1 MNSAKPIFTQEAL
14 RFFKDLARNNR
25 KDWMDANR
33 ERYQTAVV
41 QPFRRLL
48 EELSPAVLWLDH
60 RFDTSSR
67 HGASFSRIN
76 RDIRF
81 AKDKTP
87 YRPQMYLKFSAPFA
101 GEGETGELYVGL
113 SANTATV
120 GFRIYAGSKR
130 KDSALGQIA
139 EPRVQADPPWPAK
152 TSRARLARETKS
164 SAQPQIRELL
174 VSRRKG
180 PMERTPWLAHFSGRV
195 EKAARLDRAPQAE
208 AYCSYERNLH
218 RRHCQSFSRSLP
230 AFEIHVLGL
239 KPAYPSSVRSK

>member
-1 MNSAKPIFTQEAL
+1 MNSAKPIFTQETF

-33 ERYQTAVV
+33 ERYQAAVV

-48 EELSPAVLWLDH
+48 DELSPAVLQLDD

-113 SANTATV
+113 SANTVTV
-120 GFRIYAGSKR
+120 GFRIYSGSKR
-130 KDSALGQIA
+130 KESALGQIA
-139 EPRVQADPPWPAK
+139 EPRVQADPRWPAK
-152 TSRARLARETKS
+152 QKIRLSRKYESYWYHVEKGQWSERQGWPVSADEWKRLHAW
-164 SAQPQIRELL
+164 I
-174 VSRRKG
+174 VRRK
-180 PMERTPWLAHFSGRV
+180 
-195 EKAARLDRAPQAE
+195 
-208 AYCSYERNLH
+208 
-218 RRHCQSFSRSLP
+218 
-230 AFEIHVLGL
+230 L
-239 KPAYPSSVRSK
+239 KPAAATRAAFTSDIAKIFRDVVPLLQFTSMPKAK

>member
-1 MNSAKPIFTQEAL
+1 MNSAKPIFTQETL

-48 EELSPAVLWLDH
+48 EELSPAVLQLDD

-67 HGASFSRIN
+67 QGASFSRIN

-87 YRPQMYLKFSAPFA
+87 YRPQMYLKFPAPFA

-120 GFRIYAGSKR
+120 GFRIYSGSKR
-130 KDSALGQIA
+130 KESALGQIA
-139 EPRVQADPPWPAK
+139 EPRVQADPRWPSK
-152 TSRARLARETKS
+152 QKARLSRKYESYWYHVEKGKWS
-164 SAQPQIRELL
+164 ERRGWPISAEEWKKLHAWI
-174 VSRRKG
+174 VRRK
-180 PMERTPWLAHFSGRV
+180 
-195 EKAARLDRAPQAE
+195 
-208 AYCSYERNLH
+208 
-218 RRHCQSFSRSLP
+218 
-230 AFEIHVLGL
+230 L
-239 KPAYPSSVRSK
+239 KPTAATSATFTLDIAKVFRDLYPLLKFTSLA